1 MELYTIK
8 DLTEERMYFN
18 ARGGAYQNKSMAI
31 KKMNCLKAK
40 YPTHIIY
47 LVTFVPITLSP
58 PCPCYGVTGGNKTWS
73 L

>member
-31 KKMNCLKAK
+31 KKMNCLR
-40 YPTHIIY
+40 
-47 LVTFVPITLSP
+47 LVQLSQN
-58 PCPCYGVTGGNKTWS
+58 Y
-73 L
+73 

>member
-31 KKMNCLKAK
+31 KKMNCLRAK

-58 PCPCYGVTGGNKTWS
+58 PGYTVTGGNKTWS

>member
-47 LVTFVPITLSP
+47 LVTFVPITLAPS
-58 PCPCYGVTGGNKTWS
+58 CCAVTGGNKTWS

>member
-31 KKMNCLKAK
+31 KKLNCLRAK

-58 PCPCYGVTGGNKTWS
+58 CYGVTGGNKTWN

>member
-8 DLTEERMYFN
+8 DLTAERMYFN
-18 ARGGAYQNKSMAI
+18 ARGGAYQNKSKAI

-47 LVTFVPITLSP
+47 LVTFVPITLAP
-58 PCPCYGVTGGNKTWS
+58 PFCALIGGNKTWS

>member
-31 KKMNCLKAK
+31 KKLNCLRAK

-58 PCPCYGVTGGNKTWS
+58 PCYAVTGGNKTWS

>member
-31 KKMNCLKAK
+31 KKMNCLRAK
-40 YPTHIIY
+40 YPNHIIY
-47 LVTFVPITLSP
+47 LVTFVPITLAP
-58 PCPCYGVTGGNKTWS
+58 PCPHYGVTGGNKTWS

>member
-31 KKMNCLKAK
+31 KKMNCLRAK

-58 PCPCYGVTGGNKTWS
+58 PCYTVTGGNKTWS

>member
-31 KKMNCLKAK
+31 KKLNCLRAK

-58 PCPCYGVTGGNKTWS
+58 PCYGVTGGNKTWN

>member
-8 DLTEERMYFN
+8 DLTEETMYFN

-31 KKMNCLKAK
+31 KKMNCLRTK

-47 LVTFVPITLSP
+47 LVTFVPITLAP
-58 PCPCYGVTGGNKTWS
+58 PCHAITGGNKTWS

>member
-31 KKMNCLKAK
+31 KKMNCLRAK

-47 LVTFVPITLSP
+47 LVLLCLS
-58 PCPCYGVTGGNKTWS
+58 

>member
-47 LVTFVPITLSP
+47 LVTFVPITLTP
-58 PCPCYGVTGGNKTWS
+58 PCCALTGGNKTWS

>member
-1 MELYTIK
+1 MELYAIK

-31 KKMNCLKAK
+31 KKMNCLRTK

-47 LVTFVPITLSP
+47 LVTFVPITLAPSY
-58 PCPCYGVTGGNKTWS
+58 PCYGITGGNKTWS

>member
-31 KKMNCLKAK
+31 KKMNYLRAK
-40 YPTHIIY
+40 YPNHIIY
-47 LVTFVPITLSP
+47 LVTFVPITLAP
-58 PCPCYGVTGGNKTWS
+58 PCPRYGVTGGNKTWS